1 MSLLGLMGEL
11 QMDEGILKYQKHIH
25 MVVESSLGSFC
36 KKNNN
41 NIETKKQKGKFKARR
56 KKNKW

>member
-1 MSLLGLMGEL
+1 MSLLGLVGEL
-11 QMDEGILKYQKHIH
+11 QMVEWILKYRKHIH
-25 MVVESSLGSFC
+25 MVVKSSLGSFC